1 MVADAIQSLLVD
13 VASLRGST
21 HITATVNATVH
32 SFVSEVLMPVLTADI
47 MADEEPIPSVSSIV
61 WVLSPL
67 WCLLRPFLGQTL
79 QTLIDKLTAYDEA
92 FAEGFRGVPVRQ
104 TIAGSP

>member
-1 MVADAIQSLLVD
+1 VAAGVCSRAVAVSMVADAIQSLLVD

-61 WVLSPL
+61 WVLS
-67 WCLLRPFLGQTL
+67 LL
-79 QTLIDKLTAYDEA
+79 
-92 FAEGFRGVPVRQ
+92 
-104 TIAGSP
+104 